1 VAIDPDTLEMTVLS
15 DYSEVAYDGAGMG
28 PDGMIY
34 ASVNGRYVQINIS
47 NGFATV
53 TGAAVSYSMPIMDGT
68 SSAPAQQIVLKDQK
82 NDADREVT
90 VGGYMYY
97 GADDWDVPYL
107 VKLFDYSAGTTKNH
121 YYGGMDTYAAAIAY
135 IGCEQVD
142 AYYFYEYYLA
152 VNSSGELYKLTE
164 KTKVYDNTL
173 GWQRS
178 AELIADLGL
187 NVKNGASMEMLS
199 GTVAMISVSGASGV
213 ELYSFDLT
221 TNTLKSLGTL
231 AGVTDLVGLS
241 LLSEV
246 QAAETTAKAQR
257 PSATFS
263 VPASDNAAGKDAQN
277 DGVTIAGNTV
287 KIDLVEAQN
296 VTNGKLVVT
305 FDPGKLTFQSITGAG
320 TLIAVNDSMAAE
332 GKLIIAYAA
341 GSAISAG
348 DVLASLVFAYE
359 GEYVTTQVTIS
370 AEQRNELDSVT
381 EDATV
386 VVIDNYVP
394 SADNTLKD
402 LSVEEGTL
410 TPAFDSNVTEYT
422 VQVPYEVEKLTVLAT
437 LNDERAA
444 VVISDTA
451 LTDVGTVVITVTVTA
466 ENGDVK
472 VYTITATRNACTH
485 QHTEIIPGKAP
496 TCTETGLTEGKKC
509 TVCGETLVAQE
520 VLPANGHT
528 EETIPGKA
536 PTCTETGLTEGKKC
550 TVCGETLVAQD
561 EIPATEHYFEHGFCV
576 DCGAPGGS
584 PTTGDPM
591 VAVLCAVVFSGLG
604 MALVIRKKKD

>member
-1 VAIDPDTLEMTVLS
+1 
-15 DYSEVAYDGAGMG
+15 
-28 PDGMIY
+28 
-34 ASVNGRYVQINIS
+34 
-47 NGFATV
+47 
-53 TGAAVSYSMPIMDGT
+53 
-68 SSAPAQQIVLKDQK
+68 
-82 NDADREVT
+82 
-90 VGGYMYY
+90 
-97 GADDWDVPYL
+97 
-107 VKLFDYSAGTTKNH
+107 
-121 YYGGMDTYAAAIAY
+121 
-135 IGCEQVD
+135 
-142 AYYFYEYYLA
+142 
-152 VNSSGELYKLTE
+152 
-164 KTKVYDNTL
+164 
-173 GWQRS
+173 
-178 AELIADLGL
+178 
-187 NVKNGASMEMLS
+187 
-199 GTVAMISVSGASGV
+199 VSGASGV